1 MDCPKCG
8 HSQNDTVKC
17 GSCGIYFA
25 KLAAAGPTGRH
36 YAPSAPESHGFGL
49 GTLALV
55 AVAAAALVYYLMR
68 QNHTTQNATAPL
80 AGVAAPAQATAQ
92 VVNITPA
99 AHMANVAPGTNPDGS
114 GVDAIGAARSATVF
128 IRTGWGLGS
137 GFIVDAHCDVITNRH
152 VVETDG
158 SRVTASIDHNPEIQN
173 NLATTQQRLVSAI
186 YAAQLRRRILA
197 GQPGTNVEQL
207 QLDERIRKMQQTL
220 ATLPQLDAKIA
231 EQVSETDRS
240 GFSVTLPDGTH
251 FEGLHAEL
259 SRNAD
264 LALVRLPAENC
275 PFIKAATG
283 DDPQVGAR
291 VYTIGNPSGLAFTV
305 TTGVVSGFP
314 NLDGRSYVQTD
325 APINPG
331 NSGGPLINEQ
341 GRVIGI
347 NSMVMRGVN
356 GIGFAIP
363 IATAYAEFPQLGAT
377 P

>member
-8 HSQNDTVKC
+8 HRQNDTVKC
-17 GSCGIYFA
+17 GSCGVYFA
-25 KLAAAGPTGRH
+25 KLAAPGTTRRQV
-36 YAPSAPESHGFGL
+36 APAAPESSGFGL
-49 GTLALV
+49 GALALV
-55 AVAAAALVYYLMR
+55 AVAAAGLVYYLMR
-68 QNHTTQNATAPL
+68 QNHAAQSASAPVP
-80 AGVAAPAQATAQ
+80 GSAAPIQTAQ
-92 VVNITPA
+92 ILTLTPA
-99 AHMANVAPGTNPDGS
+99 LQVVKGAAAANPESS
-114 GVDAIGAARSATVF
+114 GVDAIGAARNATVF

-137 GFIVDAHCDVITNRH
+137 GFIVDGHCDVITNRH

-158 SRVTASIDHNPEIQN
+158 TRVTASIDHNPDIQN
-173 NLATTQQRLVSAI
+173 NLALTQQRLLGAI

-207 QLDERIRKMQQTL
+207 QLDERIRQMQQTL
-220 ATLPQLDAKIA
+220 ASVPQLDAKIA
-231 EQVSETDRS
+231 EKVSETDRS

-264 LALVRLPAENC
+264 LALIRLPAQNC
-275 PFIKAATG
+275 AYIPAASG
-283 DDPQVGAR
+283 DVPRVGAR

-314 NLDGRSYVQTD
+314 KLDGMSYVQTD

-347 NSMVMRGVN
+347 NSMVMRGVT

-363 IATAYAEFPQLGAT
+363 IAMAYAEFPQLGPA